1 MKRSLSFIILTFF
14 LLTGCAGQTLVKPE
28 GEFKIQGNKTAALL
42 VTTLI
47 PENGKDIEK
56 LELLLTDKL
65 INAQIFTNVMEKNQH
80 ADLLIKVEIK
90 EFTKVSKS
98 ERFWYGAMAGRAK
111 VAGKISLI
119 EASTG
124 KPLGSFHIESIS
136 SGGTV
141 FAKTTEQ
148 VIDKFAEEVV
158 NFMLTHFVN

>member
-1 MKRSLSFIILTFF
+1 MKRSISFITLILF
-14 LLTGCAGQTLVKPE
+14 LLVGCAGQTIVKPE
-28 GEFKIQGNKTAALL
+28 GEFKIPGNKTAALL

-47 PENGKDIEK
+47 PDNSKDIEK

-65 INAQIFTNVMEKNQH
+65 RNAHIFSNVMEKNQN
-80 ADLLIKVEIK
+80 ADLLIKVEIE
-90 EFTKVSKS
+90 EFAKVSKS

-111 VAGKISLI
+111 MAGKISLI

-124 KPLGSFHIESIS
+124 KPLGSFHIENIS

-141 FAKTTEQ
+141 FAGTTEE
-148 VIDKFAEEVV
+148 VIDKFAEEVI